1 MDELREQLGG
11 LLRLEEAYATRDY
24 LEDLVRQDH
33 RDFSSWRIRN
43 IERSCD
49 ETMTTEAEGDMMI
62 QSDASL
68 PSITSSSTCGS
79 SDTMI
84 TEKRAVAWREKICE
98 WSYEVV
104 DHFELSRDLVYIA
117 LNYLDRV
124 CAASNTMELL
134 GDKRRFQLL
143 AMSALCL
150 AIKLHGGMD
159 IRDPAVESSIVETIL
174 HLGRGQFLAEELNMM
189 EVESLQRL
197 QWRLN
202 PPTPQAFLMHLLEL
216 FPVEE
221 KEEINDIALYTI
233 ELSVH
238 DYYLVPAKAS
248 TLAFAAICNSKQML
262 GHSNDWMT
270 KTKGEIFQYDESN
283 SIHLCQDRLHRLYA
297 NTGTKLEDIVDISSL
312 RNSNHLDGVSGD
324 RSPLSVIT

>member
-1 MDELREQLGG
+1 M
-11 LLRLEEAYATRDY
+11 LLTDSVFYEM
-24 LEDLVRQDH
+24 RQ
-33 RDFSSWRIRN
+33 I
-43 IERSCD
+43 
-49 ETMTTEAEGDMMI
+49 
-62 QSDASL
+62 
-68 PSITSSSTCGS
+68 
-79 SDTMI
+79 
-84 TEKRAVAWREKICE
+84 
-98 WSYEVV
+98 VV
-104 DHFELSRDLVYIA
+104 DHFELSRDLVYIS

-134 GDKRRFQLL
+134 GDKRRYQLL
-143 AMSALCL
+143 AMAALYL

-159 IRDPAVESSIVETIL
+159 IRDPQVESSIIETIL
-174 HLGRGQFLAEELNMM
+174 HLGRDQFSAEELKAM
-189 EVESLQRL
+189 EVESLQHL

-202 PPTPQAFLMHLLEL
+202 PPTPQAFLMYLLEL

-248 TLAFAAICNSKQML
+248 TLALTAICNAMQML
-262 GHSNDWMT
+262 GHSSDWIA
-270 KTKGEIFQYDESN
+270 KIRGDILQDESN
-283 SIHLCQDRLHRLYA
+283 TIHLCKERLHLLYA

-312 RNSNHLDGVSGD
+312 RNLNHLDGVSGD